1 MQSELL
7 SGNIT
12 YFLDG
17 YKSVD
22 IGDMYTYALN
32 NKVPS
37 VDKSSGEMLRFF
49 ARLKGTKHILELG
62 CGIGIATK
70 YMKYDDDV
78 KITALDYNKDRLN
91 EAADYLKTEKN
102 IDFVHAKAEDYLS
115 ETSNKFDF
123 VFVDTIKRE
132 YVNVWYLLK
141 RCLSNKA
148 LVIFDDILLYGYV
161 LCEEAEIPYKYLE
174 TVREIKAFIDEI
186 KYTFY
191 SDSSIIPVG
200 NGLLLIN
207 YEKC

>member
-12 YFLDG
+12 NFLDG
-17 YKSVD
+17 YKSLN
-22 IGDMYTYALN
+22 IEDMYAYALN
-32 NKVPS
+32 NKVPT
-37 VDKSSGEMLRFF
+37 VDKSAGEMLRFF
-49 ARLKGTKHILELG
+49 ARVKGTKHILELG

-70 YMKYDDDV
+70 YMKYNDEV
-78 KITALDYNKDRLN
+78 KITALDYNKNRLD

-102 IDFVHAKAEDYLS
+102 IDFVHAKAEDYLG

-132 YVNVWYLLK
+132 YANVWYLLK
-141 RCLSNKA
+141 KCLADKA
-148 LVIFDDILLYGYV
+148 LVIFDDIFLYGYV
-161 LCEEAEIPYKYLE
+161 LYEEAEIPYKYLE
-174 TVREIKAFIDEI
+174 TVRELKAFIDEV